1 MSELSQEINLV
12 GLKCPLPIVE
22 LNRLIKKLSSGEAF
36 RAIADDPAFLLDVE
50 AWCKRTGHTLIEV
63 CQRDSQISA
72 VIRKTA

>member
-1 MSELSQEINLV
+1 MSELSQELNLV

-22 LNRLIKKLSSGEAF
+22 LNRVIKKLSSGEDV

-50 AWCKRTGHTLIEV
+50 AWCKRTGHTLVEV
-63 CQRDSQISA
+63 CQGASQIAA

>member
-1 MSELSQEINLV
+1 MSELNQELNLV

-22 LNRLIKKLSSGEAF
+22 LNRLVKKLSLGEAF

-50 AWCKRTGHTLIEV
+50 AWCKRTGHTLVEV
-63 CQRDSQISA
+63 QQKNSQVSA

>member
-1 MSELSQEINLV
+1 MLELSQEINLV

-22 LNRLIKKLSSGEAF
+22 LNRLIKKLSSGEVF

-63 CQRDSQISA
+63 SQRDSQIAA